1 MCNYPG
7 DGFKH
12 MTTDEWKRKKMS
24 DVPQS
29 TTHAATDTHGAHRTR
44 STWGGNWKTVSVY
57 LTTPNASIPGF
68 GHTICYGRLWLL
80 RLAKQISQLLRKIQ
94 FANVLRWFSP
104 RGHICNS
111 VARRGAA

>member
-12 MTTDEWKRKKMS
+12 LTTDEWKRKKMS

-57 LTTPNASIPGF
+57 LTDAKRIAPPRNK
-68 GHTICYGRLWLL
+68 L
-80 RLAKQISQLLRKIQ
+80 R
-94 FANVLRWFSP
+94 
-104 RGHICNS
+104 
-111 VARRGAA
+111 